1 MAPIYKLTYF
11 NAMARVEPI
20 RFLLSYGNIE
30 FEDIRISQDD
40 WSKIKPNMPFGQL
53 PLFEFD
59 DFKANQSIAI
69 CRYVAKQVKLVG
81 SNDIENLEID
91 AVVDTVSDMRAK
103 TVVFKH
109 ESDSAKKE
117 NLKKTLVEETLPY
130 YLERFEAFAKS
141 KGGYL
146 AVGKLT
152 WADIYFVAYLES
164 MCTLM
169 GKNLIENCPT
179 LQNLEKRILNL
190 PGIKAWIA
198 KRPVT
203 AV

>member
-1 MAPIYKLTYF
+1 MAPMYKLTYF
-11 NAMARVEPI
+11 NVMARVEPI

-30 FEDIRISQDD
+30 FEDIRIAQEN
-40 WSKIKPNMPFGQL
+40 WSKIRPSTPFGKL
-53 PLFEFD
+53 PVFEFD
-59 DFKANQSIAI
+59 DFKTNQSLAI
-69 CRYVAKQVKLVG
+69 CRYVAKRVELVG

-103 TVVFKH
+103 TFVYTH
-109 ESDSAKKE
+109 ERDSTKKE
-117 NLKKTLVEETLPY
+117 NLKKALLEETLPY
-130 YLERFEAFAKS
+130 YLERFEPLAKS

-152 WADIYFVAYLES
+152 WADIYFVATLES
-164 MCTLM
+164 LCPSM

-179 LQNLEKRILNL
+179 LQNLQKRILNL
-190 PGIKAWIA
+190 PGIKEWIA

-203 AV
+203 AE